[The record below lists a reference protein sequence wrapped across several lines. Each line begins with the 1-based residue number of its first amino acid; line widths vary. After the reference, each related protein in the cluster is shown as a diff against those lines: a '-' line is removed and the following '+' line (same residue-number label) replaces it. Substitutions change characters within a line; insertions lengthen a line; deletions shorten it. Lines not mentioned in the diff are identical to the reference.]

1 MIVGFV
7 YLCLNRHTMNPFKR
21 TKIING
27 IEYVYEITPYYDAET
42 KKVRQKSTYIG
53 KNQDGTIRKVR
64 EKNVRD
70 VFSFGEF
77 LPVQKIITEYKLDDF
92 LIKELGKKQ
101 AEAVLAMSLGR
112 LFKGLSLNSIADW
125 YEGTWL
131 YYKNRDVS
139 LSSASI
145 SRLLSAIGE
154 GRLQDKLSAH
164 LIRQLKS
171 KRTILYDITSVS
183 SYSELIRLL
192 EWGYNRDHYDL
203 PQINLSVILDKA
215 EGIPLG
221 YEIYPGSINDVVTLK
236 NTMKKISVHG
246 VKDFTIV
253 LDRGF
258 FSINNVDLLL
268 ESQADFIIAVP
279 ERYQFAEKLISSLVR
294 EIDKPKYLKKFND
307 EIIFVKDVEFTVGS
321 NKLSGYCYYNP
332 SRAQQEKDSFYKR
345 LYSIK
350 EQVERLKITN
360 GVRTKALEIME
371 SLSSYFSLTITDNQI
386 KVQIKEKAV
395 SRRLNK
401 KGIFLIARNGDYA
414 WDTCLS
420 AYKEKELI
428 ERSFNILKNDLE
440 FTTPQVHKDSTLK
453 GLMFINLIALIIRMK
468 IMITLKQADLI
479 KTYSF
484 EKMLIQL
491 EKLKAVVLDNGQI
504 IYSEITKK
512 QKQLLE
518 PFDAV
523 PKS

>member
-1 MIVGFV
+1 MKS
-7 YLCLNRHTMNPFKR
+7 FKR

-53 KNQDGTIRKVR
+53 KDQDGTVKKVR
-64 EKNVRD
+64 EKKVQD

-77 LPVQKIITEYKLDDF
+77 LPVQKVISQYKLQQF
-92 LIKELGKKQ
+92 LAKELGKKQ
-101 AEAVLAMSLGR
+101 AEAVIALSLGR
-112 LFKGLSLNSIADW
+112 LFKGLSLNNIADW

-131 YYKNRDVS
+131 YYQNRDLP

-154 GRLQDKLSAH
+154 GRLQDKLASH

-236 NTMKKISVHG
+236 NTMKKISIQG
-246 VKDFTIV
+246 VKNFTIV

-268 ESQADFIIAVP
+268 DMNADFIMAVP
-279 ERYQFAEKLISSLVR
+279 ERYQFAEKLISSLVK
-294 EIDKPKYLKKFND
+294 EIEKPKYLKKYND
-307 EIIFVKDVEFTVGS
+307 EIVFVKEVEFNAGT
-321 NKLSGYCYYNP
+321 NKLKGFCYYNP
-332 SRAQQEKDSFYKR
+332 ARAQQERDSFYKR

-350 EQVERLKITN
+350 EQVERLKIN
-360 GVRTKALEIME
+360 KGARAKAMEIIGN
-371 SLSSYFSLTITDNQI
+371 LTSYFSILITEDRI
-386 KVQIKEKAV
+386 EVQIKEKAV

-401 KGIFLIARNGDYA
+401 KGIFLISCNGEYA

-428 ERSFNILKNDLE
+428 ERSFDILKNDLE
-440 FTTPQVHKDSTLK
+440 FTTPQVQKDSTLR
-453 GLMFINLIALIIRMK
+453 GLMFISLIALIIRMK
-468 IMITLKQADLI
+468 IMNTLKQADLI

-484 EKMLIQL
+484 EKMLLQL
-491 EKLKAVVLDNGQI
+491 EKSKAVVMENGQV
-504 IYSEITKK
+504 IYSELTKK
-512 QKQLLE
+512 QKQILE